1 MANRLLWR
9 ALCIAVSLYCLA
21 SARAETFPSRQVQL
35 IVAYPAGGA
44 ADLIARGVA
53 QNLSEM

>member
-1 MANRLLWR
+1 MMANMLQRC
-9 ALCIAVSLYCLA
+9 ALYIAVSLLCLV
-21 SARAETFPSRQVQL
+21 SAHAETFPSRQVQL

-53 QNLSEM
+53 QKL